1 MSALPPKADIAERRW
16 HVRFVPAPTSEHE
29 IWLRDPFRSIEVQ
42 VDEPAL
48 PGVVLI
54 HRLSFPVGALGP
66 KWRSVAPVVATSFS
80 SIWIWVA
87 HRDRREEGH
96 RHRLR

>member
-48 PGVVLI
+48 AGSGLDPPSLFPSGRVGTEMEISRACRCDVLQ
-54 HRLSFPVGALGP
+54 LNLDLG
-66 KWRSVAPVVATSFS
+66 RAP
-80 SIWIWVA
+80 
-87 HRDRREEGH
+87 
-96 RHRLR
+96 